1 MSCPTRDKI
10 LERIAT
16 LLGSR
21 IVRWSDARTSR
32 GDFEGSQWTI
42 DVFDV
47 PGEESFELGRR
58 IAAYRRELSREYGI
72 GLVVVPHTPEATD
85 QHFPWVRKGEV
96 DSCEPSTYATSATIA
111 VSNAP
116 FARPRTTVEF
126 GIQR

>member
-1 MSCPTRDKI
+1 MSCPTRDEI

-21 IVRWSDARTSR
+21 LVRWSDARTSR

-85 QHFPWVRKGEV
+85 RHFPWVGSQGRGRQLWALDVRHLRNNRSLER
-96 DSCEPSTYATSATIA
+96 A
-111 VSNAP
+111 VCAP
-116 FARPRTTVEF
+116 AHNR
-126 GIQR
+126 